1 MKRWWW
7 GETERENATLLKPS
21 SCRQTRGKC
30 WSVEQKYGS
39 EKKSRLSMTSHLVLY
54 WLCVFWGLVAKPKG
68 DNLPAMWELDL
79 WVSDCSNSHYHDATV
94 SGHTLPKTYGEWPGK
109 PCGLYVPDALGTVIQ
124 LWVTCWKSSP
134 DRPNQL
140 LNYPANSHHSLGTR
154 LSETRLQVKEGGAS
168 LHKTITEIYKGLI
181 QLSTY
186 SHTITWKEKVL
197 QCSTL

>member
-1 MKRWWW
+1 MVVRWNRAWKCHSSEAQQLQTNK
-7 GETERENATLLKPS
+7 GEMLKCGTEVRK
-21 SCRQTRGKC
+21 
-30 WSVEQKYGS
+30 W
-39 EKKSRLSMTSHLVLY
+39 EKKAAYPWLHILVLY

-68 DNLPAMWELDL
+68 DNLLDL
-79 WVSDCSNSHYHDATV
+79 WVSDCSKSHYHDATV

-124 LWVTCWKSSP
+124 MWVTRWKSSP